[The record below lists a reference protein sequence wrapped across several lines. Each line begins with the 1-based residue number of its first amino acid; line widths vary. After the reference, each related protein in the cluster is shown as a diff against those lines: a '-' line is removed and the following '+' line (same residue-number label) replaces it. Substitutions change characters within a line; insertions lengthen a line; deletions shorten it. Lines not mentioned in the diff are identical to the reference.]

1 MCNKKVYKIYIML
14 LLYLKL
20 KVKAFTLISS
30 VFLDRVKEAF
40 QKDAQLKSLLM
51 DDYFCKKLAESHSS
65 WRRAITTAINYGVP
79 VPAFSSA
86 LAYYDGY
93 RCPRLPA
100 NLLQVL
106 N

>member
-40 QKDAQLKSLLM
+40 KKDAQLKSLLM

-79 VPAFSSA
+79 V
-86 LAYYDGY
+86 LQLLHITTDIDVHVYLQIYY
-93 RCPRLPA
+93 RF
-100 NLLQVL
+100 
-106 N
+106 